1 MGKGQTRTLTIRLN
15 ASETKELASIL
26 DKTGIP
32 VVTEL
37 FRHFLKLYP
46 ESIENRIKLL
56 NLQKELSNY
65 KAEKEKEIKQAEAK
79 YLELKNSILLLKNL
93 E

>member
-1 MGKGQTRTLTIRLN
+1 MTIRLN
-15 ASETKELASIL
+15 ASETKQLASIL
-26 DKTGIP
+26 DQTGIS

-65 KAEKEKEIKQAEAK
+65 KAEKEKEIKQSEAK
-79 YLELKNSILLLKNL
+79 YLELKNAILLLKNL

>member
-1 MGKGQTRTLTIRLN
+1 MGKEKTRTLTIRLN
-15 ASETKELASIL
+15 ASETKQLASIL
-26 DKTGIP
+26 DQTGIS

-65 KAEKEKEIKQAEAK
+65 KAEKEKEIKQSEAK
-79 YLELKNSILLLKNL
+79 YLELKNAILLLKNL

>member
-1 MGKGQTRTLTIRLN
+1 MANEKTRTLTIRLN

-26 DKTGIP
+26 DKTGIT

-65 KAEKEKEIKQAEAK
+65 KAEKEKEIKQSEAK
-79 YLELKNSILLLKNL
+79 YLELKNAILLLKNL

>member
-1 MGKGQTRTLTIRLN
+1 MGKEQTRTLTIRLN
-15 ASETKELASIL
+15 ASETKQLASVL
-26 DKTGIP
+26 DQTGIT

-65 KAEKEKEIKQAEAK
+65 KAEKEKE
-79 YLELKNSILLLKNL
+79 SST
-93 E
+93 

>member
-65 KAEKEKEIKQAEAK
+65 KAEKEKEIKQSEAK
-79 YLELKNSILLLKNL
+79 YLELKNAILLLKNL